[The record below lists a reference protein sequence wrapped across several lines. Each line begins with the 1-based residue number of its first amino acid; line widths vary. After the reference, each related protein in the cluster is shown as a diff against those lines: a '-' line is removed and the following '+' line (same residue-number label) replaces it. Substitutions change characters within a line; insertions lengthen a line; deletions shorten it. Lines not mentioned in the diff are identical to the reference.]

1 MYLMLD
7 STFVID
13 LMRGDPAARRRLGK
27 IYEDGDEPYLND
39 VVLCEVR
46 TGLLPKDVEHF
57 EQTVRYLAFVQP
69 GPEVATRAGEWRADA
84 RRLGRALSL
93 GDALIASA
101 AQSLKAAVL
110 TRNVS
115 DFRLTP
121 VRVEIY

>member
-69 GPEVATRAGEWRADA
+69 GAEVATRAGEWRADA

-121 VRVEIY
+121 VRIEIY